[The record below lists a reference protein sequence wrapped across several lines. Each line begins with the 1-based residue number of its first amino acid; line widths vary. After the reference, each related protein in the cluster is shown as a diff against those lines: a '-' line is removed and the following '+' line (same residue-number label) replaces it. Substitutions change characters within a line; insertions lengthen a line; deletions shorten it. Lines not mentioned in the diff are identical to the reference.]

1 MSQSYDAIIIGSG
14 IGGLTCGAFL
24 ARSGMKVC
32 VLEQHDKIGGYA
44 HSFKRGKYNFESSIH
59 SVPMSDDGVIYHLLR
74 ILGID
79 DTIETIELPE
89 MCRFDSPEFSFSIP
103 SKKDDILYALYD
115 NFPNEK
121 QNLNLLFK
129 EANKIYSV
137 MTEPFF
143 TYKYDFEEKKRNF
156 VSQYRNLSYKSY
168 IDSIISD
175 ERLKNIFYSLWLC
188 AGTSP
193 DYGSALFHFMMFV
206 VHLMDG
212 SHYCKTGFSSFAN
225 ALSSV
230 IIENGGEI
238 KTCSR
243 VTEIVT
249 DGRKI
254 RSVKIEKGEEF
265 EADIFVSN
273 ISPYLIHNEL
283 LYEKSRSK
291 RWIRRLNNLQPS
303 VSAVA
308 VYLGMKPEV
317 GEIVPA
323 GVSSWF
329 SSLDYKQ
336 IFDNVMNNRKNEI
349 DHLLFLRPPENSDN
363 STLMLLN
370 LTKKS
375 YSGNWKDDK
384 LRIAERM
391 LLQAEKLYPGIND
404 MIEVGETASPFT
416 FERFTGNTD
425 GALFGFENI
434 KELYGEAKMP
444 FKIHLSNY
452 YRTGHWGRS
461 GGGVW
466 NVMVNGYTASKIIL
480 KDLE

>member
-1 MSQSYDAIIIGSG
+1 MSPSYDAIIIGSG

-32 VLEQHDKIGGYA
+32 VLEQHDKIGGYG
-44 HSFKRGKYNFESSIH
+44 HSFKRGKYTFESGIY
-59 SVPMSDDGVIYHLLR
+59 SVPMADDGVIYHLLR
-74 ILGID
+74 ILGIAEK
-79 DTIETIELPE
+79 IETIELPE
-89 MCRFDSPEFSFSIP
+89 MSRFGSPEFSFATP
-103 SKKDDILYALYD
+103 SRKDDILYTLYD
-115 NFPNEK
+115 NFPDEK
-121 QNLNLLFK
+121 QNLKLLFK
-129 EANKIYSV
+129 EAEKIYSV
-137 MTEPFF
+137 MIEPFF
-143 TYKYDFEEKKRNF
+143 TYKYDFAEKKRDF
-156 VSQYRNLSYKSY
+156 ISQYRNLSYKSY
-168 IDSIISD
+168 IDSTISD
-175 ERLKNIFYSLWLC
+175 EKLRNVFYSLWLC
-188 AGTSP
+188 AGASP

-206 VHLMDG
+206 VHFMEG
-212 SHYCKTGFSSFAN
+212 SHYCKNGFSSLAN

-230 IIENGGEI
+230 IIDNGGEI

-265 EADIFVSN
+265 EAGIFVSN

-283 LYEKSRSK
+283 LHEKSRSK

-303 VSAVA
+303 VSGVA
-308 VYLGMKPEV
+308 VYLGMKPEARDM
-317 GEIVPA
+317 VPA
-323 GVSSWF
+323 GISSWF
-329 SSLDYKQ
+329 SFLDYKQ
-336 IFDNVMNNRKNEI
+336 IFDNVLNNRKDEI
-349 DHLLFLRPPENSDN
+349 DHLLFLRTPENRDN
-363 STLMLLN
+363 CTLMLLN

-404 MIEVGETASPFT
+404 MIEVRETASPVT

-425 GALFGFENI
+425 GALFGFENT

-444 FKIHLSNY
+444 FKIRFSNY

-461 GGGVW
+461 GGSVW
-466 NVMVNGYTASKIIL
+466 NVMVNGYAASKIII